1 MLREKVIQKATF
13 LFSRDGIKNVSM
25 DELASSLRISK
36 RTIYQNFDNKEDILR
51 NCIIEEYKNLQ
62 QRFTKIISEADN
74 TVIAF
79 LQIINE
85 YKSNNLPNGIFMS
98 DVNIYYPDIYQ
109 SIKAQKEKYKNYM
122 KELMCNGIKEK
133 YFRQDINLDETI
145 LMLDINTYNPKI
157 YIDVIYNM
165 MVNILRGISTAKGLE
180 IIDSYFPTSPY
191 SNN

>member
-51 NCIIEEYKNLQ
+51 NCILEEYKNLQ

-145 LMLDINTYNPKI
+145 CW
-157 YIDVIYNM
+157 
-165 MVNILRGISTAKGLE
+165 ILTHITPRFI
-180 IIDSYFPTSPY
+180 
-191 SNN
+191 

>member
-51 NCIIEEYKNLQ
+51 NCILEEYKNLQ

-109 SIKAQKEKYKNYM
+109 RDRKS
-122 KELMCNGIKEK
+122 
-133 YFRQDINLDETI
+133 
-145 LMLDINTYNPKI
+145 
-157 YIDVIYNM
+157 V
-165 MVNILRGISTAKGLE
+165 V
-180 IIDSYFPTSPY
+180 
-191 SNN
+191 